1 MRILILGGSVFLGQ
15 AFAQEAIDRGHN
27 LTVFNRG
34 KSGPDIEGA
43 ENLHGDRE
51 NSADLEALT
60 AAGPWDAVVD
70 TSGFH
75 PRTVGQSAGALSA
88 HAETYLF
95 VSSFHVYSDW
105 PAGPVSEDSARHAC
119 PPDAAVDDVPGNALK
134 AGCER
139 AVEKYFEGDVLILN
153 PGLIVGPRETPG
165 RLLWWLER
173 MARGGEVLAPGRSD
187 QTVQFIDARDIAAFA
202 LDLLEAGAGGRYLV
216 TGPRDTTT
224 LGELLELC
232 ARVTGA
238 GAEPVWVDEELLAQ
252 HEVGAWTEL
261 PFWATEQPAMAGA
274 WAASPARAVDAGLRC
289 RPLGETVAD
298 TWEWLRERGP
308 SGTPYRQGDIVLGI
322 DPEKERGVLRAWRA
336 KAGTR

>member
-1 MRILILGGSVFLGQ
+1 MRILVIGGSVFLGQ
-15 AFAQEAIDRGHN
+15 AFAQEAIGRGHT

-34 KSGPDIEGA
+34 KSGPDIQGA
-43 ENLHGDRE
+43 ENLRGDRE
-51 NSADLEALT
+51 NSADLEALA
-60 AAGPWDAVVD
+60 AAGPWDAVID

-75 PRTVGQSAGALSA
+75 PRTVGQSARALSG

-95 VSSFHVYSDW
+95 VSSFHAYSDW
-105 PAGPVSEDSARHAC
+105 PGGPVSEDSVRHAC

-173 MARGGEVLAPGRSD
+173 MARGGEVLAPGTAG
-187 QTVQFIDARDIAAFA
+187 QKIQLIDARDIAAFA
-202 LDLLEAGAGGRYLV
+202 LDLLEEGSAGHYLV
-216 TGPRDTTT
+216 TGPKDTST

-232 ARVTGA
+232 ARVTEA
-238 GAEPVWVDEELLAQ
+238 GAQPVWIDEEFLGE

-274 WAASPARAVDAGLRC
+274 WAASPDRAVAAGLRC
-289 RPLGETVAD
+289 RPLSETVTD
-298 TWEWLRERGP
+298 TWAWLRERGP
-308 SGTPYRQGDIVLGI
+308 SDTPYRQGDIPLGI
-322 DPEKERGVLRAWRA
+322 DPEKERGVLRAWQA